1 MPNVKSIEH
10 LGNDSLCTGSLL
22 WVEMWAGK
30 ESEIQM
36 WTVEDFILQG
46 KISFVTKIQN
56 QKIKFT
62 FAIENQIMNSCKI
75 TMTSECSRDKYKL
88 FQKKKMSNIIIVSA
102 WEYLDSLDFAITQ
115 HRKNN

>member
-1 MPNVKSIEH
+1 MLQKLYTETRLVIADKFLIWKLLTSSSQLANWMPNVKSIEH

-22 WVEMWAGK
+22 WVEMWA
-30 ESEIQM
+30 
-36 WTVEDFILQG
+36 
-46 KISFVTKIQN
+46 
-56 QKIKFT
+56 
-62 FAIENQIMNSCKI
+62 
-75 TMTSECSRDKYKL
+75 L